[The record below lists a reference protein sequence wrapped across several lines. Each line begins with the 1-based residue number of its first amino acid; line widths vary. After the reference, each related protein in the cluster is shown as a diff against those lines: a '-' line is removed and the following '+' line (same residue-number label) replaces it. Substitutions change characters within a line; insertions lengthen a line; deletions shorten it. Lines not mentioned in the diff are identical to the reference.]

1 MVQHTGAVPEQYEN
15 RLLVIMFLA
24 LIIKSHIIFKYDDLY
39 TFLNVLC
46 SLKDS
51 AADGATI
58 SWKENFDL
66 AYAELHEIGR

>member
-1 MVQHTGAVPEQYEN
+1 MQFIVHSSLPC
-15 RLLVIMFLA
+15 
-24 LIIKSHIIFKYDDLY
+24 LY
-39 TFLNVLC
+39 TFFNVL
-46 SLKDS
+46 SPPKDS

>member
-1 MVQHTGAVPEQYEN
+1 
-15 RLLVIMFLA
+15 MFLA

>member
-1 MVQHTGAVPEQYEN
+1 MQFIIHANLSCIYT
-15 RLLVIMFLA
+15 LL
-24 LIIKSHIIFKYDDLY
+24 H
-39 TFLNVLC
+39 VLC
-46 SLKDS
+46 FPKDS